1 MDNNQFNRPD
11 FSTKPVT
18 ESNES
23 KGKAMKK
30 SYLWFALSTVV
41 FGVVATV
48 IQVLCTRFL
57 VPKLGIDPDNGWY
70 SFVLVLVS
78 IHIIAFAVML
88 LLTAKQDKMP
98 PEKHN
103 LSLGRLL
110 LCIPLMAA
118 LIGVGAV
125 VGFIINAVIT
135 LPFGV
140 PLDQNTGII
149 QMMTG
154 SNPFWRILVAGIT
167 APIVEEMVFRKLLID
182 RVVKYGEWVAI
193 LTSGIMFGLFHG
205 NFSQFFFATLLGGF
219 FAYIYVRTG
228 KIWYTMFLHATVN
241 LTTSVITMAL
251 IEPYMDVVNSGMM
264 QEYEDLVNRY
274 AATGGT
280 DKVLEQQ
287 AFSLAGEMFSMMG
300 PFMLWSSILG
310 QIAFAGIVLWIIFL
324 AKKKFHLKSAP
335 MQVQGG
341 LKYAWINVGMIV
353 FLIYTICEF
362 VLNYISVISSVSVT

>member
-11 FSTKPVT
+11 YSTKPVT

-41 FGVVATV
+41 FGVVSTTV
-48 IQVLCTRFL
+48 QVLCTRFL

-88 LLTAKQDKMP
+88 FLTAKQDKMP

-125 VGFIINAVIT
+125 IGFIVNAMLT

-193 LTSGIMFGLFHG
+193 LTSGIMFGMFHG

-241 LTTSVITMAL
+241 LTNPV
-251 IEPYMDVVNSGMM
+251 P
-264 QEYEDLVNRY
+264 
-274 AATGGT
+274 
-280 DKVLEQQ
+280 
-287 AFSLAGEMFSMMG
+287 
-300 PFMLWSSILG
+300 
-310 QIAFAGIVLWIIFL
+310 
-324 AKKKFHLKSAP
+324 
-335 MQVQGG
+335 
-341 LKYAWINVGMIV
+341 
-353 FLIYTICEF
+353 
-362 VLNYISVISSVSVT
+362 